1 LIERTENNIR
11 IQNPLGH
18 NDDYEVLDVFPFTS
32 ESKRMG
38 VIVRKKGTN
47 SILFYVKGAE
57 SVMKT
62 MVESSDWLDE
72 EVESLSRE
80 GLRTL
85 VFAVRKLS
93 DAQYAEFKRRFN
105 LANTVLH
112 DRNSQLRVVIESI
125 ETEMELL
132 GITGVE
138 DKLQDDVKS
147 TLENLRNAGMK
158 IWMLTGDKAETATC
172 IARSAR
178 LVDRSQE
185 IFRISVKSRRDAQSK
200 LDQFGSK
207 LGRALVI
214 DGDSLQICL
223 EHHEKL
229 FVELACESPA
239 VICCRCSPT
248 QKAEV
253 VELLKSF
260 TGKRC
265 AAIGDGGNDVSMIQ
279 AAHVGIGI
287 VGKEGKQASL
297 AADYSINQF
306 SFIDR
311 LLLWHGRNA
320 YKRTARLSQFVMHRG
335 MLISVIQAV
344 FSALFF
350 YVAIPIYTGWLMVGY
365 ATIFTFLPVFS
376 LVLDEDV
383 SEQLVNYYPELYKE
397 LQKGRPLSYKTF
409 LVWIL
414 QSVYQGGVIMLV
426 SIYLFE
432 SRFLNVVSITFTALI
447 WSQYLNVAL
456 EVQKWHYLMWCAQL
470 LSAGLYVLSMF
481 LLPAY
486 FDLAYILSWEFVWR
500 VLVLTATSFI
510 PVYIA
515 KCTYSRLAP
524 SSASKI
530 H

>member
-1 LIERTENNIR
+1 
-11 IQNPLGH
+11 
-18 NDDYEVLDVFPFTS
+18 
-32 ESKRMG
+32 
-38 VIVRKKGTN
+38 
-47 SILFYVKGAE
+47 
-57 SVMKT
+57 
-62 MVESSDWLDE
+62 
-72 EVESLSRE
+72 
-80 GLRTL
+80 
-85 VFAVRKLS
+85 
-93 DAQYAEFKRRFN
+93 
-105 LANTVLH
+105 
-112 DRNSQLRVVIESI
+112 
-125 ETEMELL
+125 
-132 GITGVE
+132 
-138 DKLQDDVKS
+138 
-147 TLENLRNAGMK
+147 
-158 IWMLTGDKAETATC
+158 
-172 IARSAR
+172 
-178 LVDRSQE
+178 
-185 IFRISVKSRRDAQSK
+185 
-200 LDQFGSK
+200 
-207 LGRALVI
+207 
-214 DGDSLQICL
+214 
-223 EHHEKL
+223 
-229 FVELACESPA
+229 
-239 VICCRCSPT
+239 
-248 QKAEV
+248 
-253 VELLKSF
+253 
-260 TGKRC
+260 
-265 AAIGDGGNDVSMIQ
+265 
-279 AAHVGIGI
+279 
-287 VGKEGKQASL
+287 
-297 AADYSINQF
+297 
-306 SFIDR
+306 
-311 LLLWHGRNA
+311 
-320 YKRTARLSQFVMHRG
+320 
-335 MLISVIQAV
+335 
-344 FSALFF
+344 
-350 YVAIPIYTGWLMVGY
+350 VAIPIYTGWLMVGY